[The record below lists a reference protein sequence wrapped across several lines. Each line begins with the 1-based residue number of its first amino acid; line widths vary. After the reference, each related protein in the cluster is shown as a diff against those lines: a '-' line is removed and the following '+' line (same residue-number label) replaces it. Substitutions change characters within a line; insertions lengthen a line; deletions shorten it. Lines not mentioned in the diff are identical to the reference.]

1 MVSARAW
8 WPFVRLALLVVASWL
23 LVYILVRLVLVVL
36 VTEQP

>member
-1 MVSARAW
+1 MTDVRAW
-8 WPFVRLALLVVASWL
+8 WPFVRLVLLVVGSWL